1 MSITEEQRIEFII
14 SKIDIHLE
22 ELKDLPIKDAIEKIF
37 QTHLNEDE
45 KKNFRAYFYK
55 LYKGYSKYRHLNLMI
70 DYHKTVE
77 RMQQK
82 GGPAT
87 TPVIKDESIEV
98 FSPVANGEV
107 NDIEAVNH
115 AELIKLKTFGTKA
128 VILVFIIGV
137 AIYAGLL
144 TLLSGDYIEIIA
156 KLVSMMG

>member
-1 MSITEEQRIEFII
+1 
-14 SKIDIHLE
+14 
-22 ELKDLPIKDAIEKIF
+22 
-37 QTHLNEDE
+37 
-45 KKNFRAYFYK
+45 
-55 LYKGYSKYRHLNLMI
+55 MI

-98 FSPVANGEV
+98 FSPISSGEV

-156 KLVSMMG
+156 KLVNMMT

>member
-14 SKIDIHLE
+14 SKIDIHLDE
-22 ELKDLPIKDAIEKIF
+22 FKDLPIKEAIENVF
-37 QTHLNEDE
+37 QKHLNEDE

-87 TPVIKDESIEV
+87 TPIIKDESIEV
-98 FSPVANGEV
+98 FSPVAAGEV
-107 NDIEAVNH
+107 SDIDAVNH

-128 VILVFIIGV
+128 IILVFIVGV
-137 AIYAGLL
+137 GIYAGLL
-144 TLLSGDYIEIIA
+144 ALLSGDYIEIIS
-156 KLVSMMG
+156 KLVSMIS

>member
-22 ELKDLPIKDAIEKIF
+22 EFKDLPIKDAIEKIF

-82 GGPAT
+82 GVPAT

-98 FSPVANGEV
+98 FSPVSSGEV

>member
-14 SKIDIHLE
+14 SKIDILLDE
-22 ELKDLPIKDAIEKIF
+22 FKDLPIKEAIENVF
-37 QTHLNEDE
+37 QKHLDEDE

-55 LYKGYSKYRHLNLMI
+55 LYKGYSKYRHLNLMV

-98 FSPVANGEV
+98 FSPISSGEV

-156 KLVSMMG
+156 KLVSMMS